1 MTSNPGIT
9 EIILNIPQPR
19 ASERT
24 ANAYGN
30 SGKTIPTKT
39 ELNTTIPKLEY
50 QRTDF
55 ECDNARLGK
64 KNSHRVSKENMP
76 KKKLNLT
83 LVSKFGIKSI
93 IFLFKNFKLYFKNL
107 KSYDYREKNEIY

>member
-1 MTSNPGIT
+1 MTSNPDIT

-19 ASERT
+19 SSERT
-24 ANAYGN
+24 ANATGN
-30 SGKTIPTKT
+30 IGKTIPTKT

-55 ECDNARLGK
+55 DCDNARLGRM
-64 KNSHRVSKENMP
+64 NSHTVSTENMP

-83 LVSKFGIKSI
+83 LFSKIRVKSTI
-93 IFLFKNFKLYFKNL
+93 YLFKDF
-107 KSYDYREKNEIY
+107 